1 MNTAHCLILSVLS
14 FLVLLIWGF
23 DVSENVCNQLVSGVL
38 YRSFS
43 LKDIFPKAS
52 SFCSWTIENPD
63 PTKYSIYLK
72 FHKEEHICFHTSLM
86 VLQLDHYDHNKTCS
100 TLDYIDYDAVN
111 LCETRSLFTLLQFD
125 KDFVQFCL
133 ASESVLNT
141 RIREN
146 VMEFHTLEF
155 LLLNNGNSSQFGCGI
170 LCRWIEECL
179 GNSDGSDSCGIIY
192 SGCICLEM
200 HENEPASSMVLS
212 FSANKLF
219 GSELQSRNAFDLNV
233 EDVAPKTGTEIEK
246 PRIRSQHSRSVEDS
260 GIFMAQIGDPAAEE
274 WSQWSVCSLT
284 CGVGWQVR
292 TRSCVASPYGTL
304 CSGPLRETRICNNT
318 ATCPVHGLWEEWSPW
333 SLCSVTC
340 GRGSRT
346 RSRICSAPQHG
357 GKLCEGPELQT
368 KLCNI
373 ALCPVEGQWLEWGP
387 WNRCSV
393 TCSNGTQ
400 QRTRKC
406 ISPHS
411 WTECKGHQA
420 EARDCFNPECPTD
433 GKWGSW
439 NHWSLCS
446 KTCDSGWQ
454 RRFRMC
460 QGTSVK
466 GYPCEGSG
474 EEVRTCNEKRCPA
487 PHEMCRDD
495 YIMAMTWKRTAAGEL
510 VYNKCPPNA
519 TGSASRRCLLNTRG
533 IAFWAPPSFARCVS
547 HDYRHL
553 HIAIRE
559 HLAKGQRTLAGKGMS
574 QVIRTMLDLMER
586 KSFYSGDLLFSVD
599 ILRNI
604 TDTFKRASYIPI
616 SDDVQRFFQIV
627 SYMLEAKNRAKWGDA
642 QQISPGSVHLMR
654 VIEDFIHIVG
664 EGLKVFQSAL
674 IVTDNLVTSIQRE
687 PVSAVSSDI
696 SFPMKG
702 RRGMKDWARSSEDKL
717 FIPKEIFMLS
727 SSGTTT
733 SSCHFPLFQRA
744 GTGTGTMCRMT
755 SFCAVIFYDSVI
767 NLHKLNLSIF
777 RKAMALNSKV
787 LAVTVRPQPQ
797 PTEPMVIVELSHVFN
812 ATVYAA
818 HFLNVCFL
826 YASSSVILHIYTVH
840 SRPVRYEVYCGNL
853 TSRFVPFIFQSMDF
867 TGVPSVPLMI
877 GCGIACMA
885 LLTLLA
891 VYAAFWR
898 FIKSERSVILL
909 NFCLSIMASNILIL
923 VGQTQVHSKG
933 VCMMTAALL
942 HFFFLSSFC
951 WVLTEA
957 WQSYLAVMGKIRTR
971 LIRKRFLCL
980 GWGLPALIVA
990 ISVGFTKAKGYGTAN
1005 YCWLSLEGGL
1015 LYAFVGPAAIIV
1027 LVNMLIGIVV
1037 FNKLMS
1043 RDGISDKSKKQRASE
1058 ARSGMMLK
1066 CSKCGVVSTT
1076 ALSATTTSN
1085 AMASLWS
1092 SCVVLPLLAL
1102 TWMSAVLAM
1111 TDRRSILFQILF
1123 AVFDSVQGFV
1133 IITVHCFLR
1142 REIQDVVKCRTGS
1155 CKTEE
1160 NENSPDSYK
1169 NGQVQIM
1176 TDFEKDVD
1184 LACQSVLFKEVN
1196 TCNPAT
1202 ITGTLSRISLD
1213 DEEDRKLNT
1222 NSEGLNF
1229 STLPG
1234 NIPPGNVLTMPY
1246 PTMHQMHNLI
1256 SGLNELNEQTA
1267 KKENNSS
1274 DMRGKLYL
1282 CTENNLRPVDVMWS
1296 RAQEQPLESDYMVL
1310 PRRTVSL
1317 KPFRKEEGKLNINVD
1332 DTRHNIVGTHP
1343 SEPEVYPNFVSVD
1356 HINLNLNQ
1364 PYGTLKQPRGLP
1376 FKQHPS
1382 VRHILASE
1390 YANRSRT
1397 MPRSEP
1403 GSSNSMGSLE
1413 RRRLRYSDLDFE
1425 KVMHTR
1431 KRHSELYHEL
1441 NQKFH
1446 TLERFRN
1453 PEPSGF
1459 KVKNNH
1465 CVLNGDYSVFV
1476 TQSLPPDDS
1485 FCFER
1490 SHCITCIP
1498 QIPRILFDTC

>member
-1 MNTAHCLILSVLS
+1 MTTAHHLISSVLLS
-14 FLVLLIWGF
+14 LALLTFGF
-23 DVSENVCNQLVSGVL
+23 EVSENICSTLVSGVL
-38 YRSFS
+38 HRSFS
-43 LKDIFPKAS
+43 LHDIFPETFS
-52 SFCSWTIENPD
+52 GCSWTIENPD

-72 FHKEEHICFHTSLM
+72 FHKVKQICSHTSLM
-86 VLQLDHYDHNKTCS
+86 VLQLDHYIPNQTCS

-111 LCETRSLFTLLQFD
+111 LCETRNLFTFLQFD

-133 ASESVLNT
+133 TSESVLTEHLGKNA
-141 RIREN
+141 
-146 VMEFHTLEF
+146 MEFQILEVI
-155 LLLNNGNSSQFGCGI
+155 LLNNENSSQFGCGI
-170 LCRWIEECL
+170 LCHWFESCL
-179 GNSDGSDSCGIIY
+179 SKRNHYESCGINY
-192 SGCICLEM
+192 SGCPCPDM
-200 HENEPASSMVLS
+200 RENESDSSTVLPFVESEFIAS
-212 FSANKLF
+212 KLH
-219 GSELQSRNAFDLNV
+219 SRNVDDFNV
-233 EDVAPKTGTEIEK
+233 EKGSAKAGSDIKKERKIRRQH
-246 PRIRSQHSRSVEDS
+246 PRSADDS
-260 GIFMAQIGDPAAEE
+260 GTFMAQIGDPAAEE

-284 CGVGWQVR
+284 CGMGSQVR

-304 CSGPLRETRICNNT
+304 CSGPLRETRVCNNS
-318 ATCPVHGLWEEWSPW
+318 ATCPG
-333 SLCSVTC
+333 
-340 GRGSRT
+340 
-346 RSRICSAPQHG
+346 
-357 GKLCEGPELQT
+357 
-368 KLCNI
+368 
-373 ALCPVEGQWLEWGP
+373 
-387 WNRCSV
+387 
-393 TCSNGTQ
+393 
-400 QRTRKC
+400 
-406 ISPHS
+406 
-411 WTECKGHQA
+411 
-420 EARDCFNPECPTD
+420 D
-433 GKWGSW
+433 GKWGPW

-454 RRFRMC
+454 RRLRMC
-460 QGTSVK
+460 KGTSVK

-474 EEVRTCNEKRCPA
+474 EEVRTCNHKRCPA

-495 YIMAMTWKRTAAGEL
+495 YIMAMTWKRTVAGEL

-519 TGSASRRCLLNTRG
+519 TGSASRRCLLNSHG
-533 IAFWAPPSFARCVS
+533 IAFWGPPSFARCVS

-553 HIAIRE
+553 YVSIRE
-559 HLAKGQRTLAGKGMS
+559 HLAKGQRTLAGEGMI
-574 QVIRTMLDLMER
+574 QVIRTMLGLIAR
-586 KSFYSGDLLFSVD
+586 KNFYSGDLLFSAD
-599 ILRNI
+599 ILRNV
-604 TDTFKRASYIPI
+604 TDTFKRASYIPASGDI
-616 SDDVQRFFQIV
+616 QKFFQIV
-627 SYMLEAKNRAKWGDA
+627 SYMLEADNRAKWEDA
-642 QQISPGSVHLMR
+642 LQVAPGSIYLMR
-654 VIEDFIHIVG
+654 VVEDFIHIVG
-664 EGLKVFQSAL
+664 HGLKVFQSAL

-702 RRGMKDWARSSEDKL
+702 RRGMKDWAKNSEDKL
-717 FIPKEIFMLS
+717 YIPKEVFTRS
-727 SSGTTT
+727 SSETDDSTYYVIG
-733 SSCHFPLFQRA
+733 
-744 GTGTGTMCRMT
+744 
-755 SFCAVIFYDSVI
+755 AVLYRTLGLILPVTKKS
-767 NLHKLNLSIF
+767 
-777 RKAMALNSKV
+777 MAINSKV
-787 LAVTVRPQPQ
+787 LTVTVRPQPKAS
-797 PTEPMVIVELSHVFN
+797 EPIVVELSHLINGTSDSHCVVWDDSKIDSGPGSWDPQGCETVQTQTSHTKCLCN
-812 ATVYAA
+812 QLATIA
-818 HFLNVCFL
+818 
-826 YASSSVILHIYTVH
+826 ILAQKPRESTM
-840 SRPVRYEVYCGNL
+840 EL
-853 TSRFVPFIFQSMDF
+853 

-898 FIKSERSVILL
+898 FIKSERSIILL

-923 VGQTQVHSKG
+923 VGQTQIHSKG
-933 VCMMTAALL
+933 VCMMTAAFL

-957 WQSYLAVMGKIRTR
+957 WQSYLAVLGKIRTR

-1027 LVNMLIGIVV
+1027 LVNMLIGIIV

-1043 RDGISDKSKKQRASE
+1043 RDGISDKSKKQRAGQATE
-1058 ARSGMMLK
+1058 ARSSLMLK

-1076 ALSATTTSN
+1076 ALSATITSN

-1213 DEEDRKLNT
+1213 DEEDEKLNT
-1222 NSEGLNF
+1222 NSEGMNF
-1229 STLPG
+1229 TTLPG
-1234 NIPPGNVLTMPY
+1234 NIPPGNVLVQLP
-1246 PTMHQMHNLI
+1246 PMHQLHNMM
-1256 SGLNELNEQTA
+1256 SGMNELNEQPA
-1267 KKENNSS
+1267 KKETNNEL
-1274 DMRGKLYL
+1274 RGTLYL
-1282 CTENNLRPVDVMWS
+1282 CTENTLKPVDVKWR
-1296 RAQEQPLESDYMVL
+1296 RAQEQPLEGDYMVL

-1317 KPFRKEEGKLNINVD
+1317 KPFIKEDSKLNINVD
-1332 DTRHNIVGTHP
+1332 DNRHIIGGNQPIE
-1343 SEPEVYPNFVSVD
+1343 SEVYPNFASLD
-1356 HINLNLNQ
+1356 QININLNQ
-1364 PYGTLKQPRGLP
+1364 PYGTLNHPRNVP
-1376 FKQHPS
+1376 IKQHPS

-1390 YANRSRT
+1390 LADRSRT
-1397 MPRSEP
+1397 MPRSKP
-1403 GSSNSMGSLE
+1403 SATNSTGSLE
-1413 RRRLRYSDLDFE
+1413 RKRVRYSDLDFE

-1441 NQKFH
+1441 NQKFY
-1446 TLERFRN
+1446 TLGRFRDS
-1453 PEPSGF
+1453 ESSGF
-1459 KVKNNH
+1459 KQEKQCSISPAGAEKSTLAEQTVPLEQSWDNFTSPPANTLH
-1465 CVLNGDYSVFV
+1465 LDSQENLELHSPHWETSATIALDTSEGDFQTEV
-1476 TQSLPPDDS
+1476 
-1485 FCFER
+1485 
-1490 SHCITCIP
+1490 
-1498 QIPRILFDTC
+1498 